1 MSFQIKTSNN
11 SLKAHKNFKSI
22 AEFMKF
28 YRNVLSDEI
37 KLYHVPLK
45 ISTQRISD
53 IIQGSIIFMTKV
65 AINAISS

>member
-53 IIQGSIIFMTKV
+53 IIQGSIIFMIIV
-65 AINAISS
+65 ANKSIGT